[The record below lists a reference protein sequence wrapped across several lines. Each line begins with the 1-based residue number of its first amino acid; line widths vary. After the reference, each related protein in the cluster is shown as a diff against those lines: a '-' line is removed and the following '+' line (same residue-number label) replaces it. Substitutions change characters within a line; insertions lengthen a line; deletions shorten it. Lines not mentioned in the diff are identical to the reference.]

1 MAQGKSRDPQRERL
15 WRQHLARQTGSGLTV
30 REFCASYDLSESA
43 FYFWRR
49 TIAARDRAG
58 RKSPERQP
66 AFVPVT
72 VVEAPGATDAPIDV
86 RLRSGQRLRLRAG
99 CDRRL
104 LADLLA
110 LLEGRPC

>member
-1 MAQGKSRDPQRERL
+1 MTQGKSRDPKREQL

-49 TIAARDRAG
+49 TIAERDRAG
-58 RKSPERQP
+58 RKSSERQP

-72 VVEAPGATDAPIDV
+72 VVGPPVSADVPIDV
-86 RLRSGQRLRLRAG
+86 RLRSGHRLRVRAG

-104 LADLLA
+104 LADLVA